1 MWFGEIFVAP
11 TNLYLQVWTPAFAN
25 FAVRHDTVFGC
36 YSIMN
41 CALFGCLLSAFVI
54 WTQELI
60 LGRCMMNIHCCFRL
74 KWGFPAITKLPSKIQ
89 HVQAIIVGGS
99 TLEFGKLFSFDR
111 AIPSHATVFM
121 YAFQYLAGDHWLWP
135 MCEMPAGRLLV
146 KQTGVLFIFTCWD
159 D

>member
-1 MWFGEIFVAP
+1 MWFGEIFVVP

-25 FAVRHDTVFGC
+25 FARRHDTVFGC
-36 YSIMN
+36 YNIMH
-41 CALFGCLLSAFVI
+41 CALFGCLFSAFVI

-60 LGRCMMNIHCCFRL
+60 MAVLWWTFIVVSVWNEDSLQSPNFQVKFNMSRQLLLGDLLWSLENCFHLTVQSHPMPQTLCMPSNI
-74 KWGFPAITKLPSKIQ
+74 WQVT
-89 HVQAIIVGGS
+89 
-99 TLEFGKLFSFDR
+99 TD
-111 AIPSHATVFM
+111 
-121 YAFQYLAGDHWLWP
+121 WP